1 MSKIDFVV
9 TEEFEIVALLL
20 LLYRRKAIRK
30 AVLVILLVK
39 NKTTLE
45 CISDSIVSYTAN
57 ELLARHKFLLVK
69 V

>member
-20 LLYRRKAIRK
+20 LLYGRKAIRK

-45 CISDSIVSYTAN
+45 CINDSIVS
-57 ELLARHKFLLVK
+57 
-69 V
+69 

>member
-1 MSKIDFVV
+1 LKQGNNLIEKNFVSKIDFVV
-9 TEEFEIVALLL
+9 TEEIEIVALLL

-45 CISDSIVSYTAN
+45 CINDSIVS
-57 ELLARHKFLLVK
+57 
-69 V
+69 